1 MSDAELQSQ
10 ADGGGGRLAV
20 GLGAG
25 RVQGLSMRRHII
37 ILHRRAFVVVAAT
50 NPNAPPP

>member
-10 ADGGGGRLAV
+10 ADDCGGRLAV

-25 RVQGLSMRRHII
+25 RVRGLSVRRHII

-50 NPNAPPP
+50 NPDAPPP

>member
-1 MSDAELQSQ
+1 MSEVPLQTP
-10 ADGGGGRLAV
+10 ADDCGGRLAV

-25 RVQGLSMRRHII
+25 RVRGLSVRRHII